1 LYIAPWDNLSKII
14 LSGFFMAY
22 DSKSY
27 LETRLSEVR
36 SDIAKARRTQSYAV
50 GQDLNVARGNLKV
63 MLDEE
68 KWLLGEIA
76 KADTAASGGAC
87 NRARFVKPL

>member
-1 LYIAPWDNLSKII
+1 
-14 LSGFFMAY
+14 MAY
-22 DSKSY
+22 DSKLY

-76 KADTAASGGAC
+76 KVDAALSGGAC
-87 NRARFVKPL
+87 NRAQFGRPS